1 VFAAH
6 DAPLPLEVPLPART
20 HLIVAG
26 LVSLSAL
33 THATVTDAQDRR
45 VDPSVMRAMATGI
58 VGPRSLQ
65 MGPLQSGKA
74 PVILELTAPA
84 STASLGDLVA
94 RGARLRTAQG
104 EPLWHDRFVPA
115 MLDPTALQAVLASP
129 HVRRVRSS
137 PASTGLLPLDHS
149 AALMG
154 LAGARGSRP
163 ALDLLTGEGIVV
175 ADLDSN
181 ADVFHPQFFRADAGW
196 HDWID
201 VNGDGV
207 FEPGVDAIDLD
218 RDGSAGPTETAAWL
232 KARTLL
238 LHYGDEVPA
247 RGDAFD
253 PSIDWVYLDENDNG
267 QRDYGA
273 ASGFTDGVPAFGEPL
288 FVPDDVNRN
297 GRIDVGERV
306 ARLGTSKFKKVYVH
320 IEYYAEVD
328 RVFVRGVDM
337 SSHKQDFTGGAY
349 GYSDAL
355 HGTGVL
361 SIVAGDVPLV
371 GRRWVG
377 IAPDADLLLGFE
389 VAQEGAKALTW
400 ALGQKPDVMLHEIA
414 TWTGEPMD
422 GSDAYSSMVDTSV
435 QVDEMTHTC
444 PTGNLGGSRK
454 HAFLQV
460 GPGATV
466 TADLDVPAIGATYV
480 QAALNV
486 RGGSSVSI
494 VLHEPSGTTHDITD
508 GPAYGNL
515 STGALYYVGNKTSDR
530 GTSYWDTLLYEH
542 EAGKPVPTGGWQVQ
556 VTNEGTA
563 PVTVDAYAFD
573 EVSGWGVGAAWDAS
587 IATDA
592 STAGIPSVSDHCIAV
607 GAHTGHAM
615 SGTTPWFNQPG
626 AVGEVRDYS
635 GRGPRIDGVQ
645 KPDVVA
651 PDNPWS
657 AAPNDRDYDGDI
669 IPHGAVWPFGGTS
682 GATPH
687 VTGVAA
693 LMAQAGLRGLEAR
706 EALRSSAARDGTT
719 GAVPNMEYGW
729 GRIDAAAALG
739 AFAAGYPPEVQLT
752 ASATLVTTGEPVT
765 LTVTAT
771 DSDGSASDLEAK
783 WDDGYDGT
791 WDVAY
796 GPLAPRTVSYDAP
809 GHYPTKV
816 RARDGQGR
824 IDEAVVW
831 VEVTDGPVVT
841 PDAGVDAGAG
851 GSAGG
856 GGSDAGTAP
865 PDSKPSSSSDDGCGC
880 RTPGRRS
887 TGTAMAL
894 VIAAAA
900 LVLSRRRR

>member
-1 VFAAH
+1 MPVR
-6 DAPLPLEVPLPART
+6 PRSLLV
-20 HLIVAG
+20 G

-33 THATVTDAQDRR
+33 TLATAADAQDRR
-45 VDPSVMRAMATGI
+45 VDPSVMRAMTTGI

-65 MGPLQSGKA
+65 MGPLQPGKA
-74 PVILELTAPA
+74 PVLLELTAPA
-84 STASLGDLVA
+84 STASLKDLVA
-94 RGARLRTAQG
+94 HGVQLRSAQG
-104 EPLWHDRFVPA
+104 KPLSYDRFVPA
-115 MLDPTALQAVLASP
+115 VLDAKALQAVLASP

-137 PASTGLLPLDHS
+137 PAATGLLPLDHS

-163 ALDLLTGEGIVV
+163 ALDLLTGEGMVV

-196 HDWID
+196 FDWID
-201 VNGDGV
+201 VNGNGV
-207 FEPGVDAIDLD
+207 FEPGVDAVDLD
-218 RDGSAGPTETAAWL
+218 RDGEAGAAETATWI

-247 RGDAFD
+247 RDDAFD
-253 PSIDWVYLDENDNG
+253 PAIDWVYLDQNDNG

-273 ASGFTDGVPAFGEPL
+273 ANGFDDGVPAFGEPL

-328 RVFVRGVDM
+328 RVFERGVDM
-337 SSHKQDFTGGAY
+337 SSHVQDFTGGAY

-389 VAQEGAKALTW
+389 IAQESAKTLTW
-400 ALGQKPDVMLHEIA
+400 ALGEKPDVMLHEIA

-435 QVDEMTHTC
+435 QADKTTHTC

-466 TADLDVPAIGATYV
+466 TADLDVPAIGARYV
-480 QAALNV
+480 QAALNI

-494 VLHEPSGTTHDITD
+494 VLHEPGGTTYDITD
-508 GPAYGNL
+508 GPSYGNL
-515 STGALYYVGNKTSDR
+515 STGALYYVGNRTSDR

-542 EAGKPVPTGGWQVQ
+542 EAGKPVPTGIWQVQ

-573 EVSGWGVGAAWDAS
+573 EVSGWGVGAAWDPS

-607 GAHTGHAM
+607 GAHAGHVM
-615 SGTTPWFNQPG
+615 SSATPWFNQPG
-626 AVGEVRDYS
+626 AQGEVRDYS

-645 KPDVVA
+645 KPDVLA

-657 AAPNDRDYDGDI
+657 AAPNDVDYDGDV
-669 IPHGAVWPFGGTS
+669 IPYGAVWPFGGTS

-693 LMAQAGLRGLEAR
+693 LMAQAGLRGLDAR

-729 GRIDAAAALG
+729 GRVDAAAALG
-739 AFAAGYPPEVQLT
+739 AFAAGHAPEVQLA
-752 ASATLVTTGEPVT
+752 ASATLVTTGESVT

-771 DSDGSASDLEAK
+771 DPDGTASDLEAK

-796 GPLAPRTVSYDAP
+796 GPLAPRAVSYDAA

-816 RARDGQGR
+816 RVRDAQGR

-831 VEVTDGPVVT
+831 VEVTDDPVVT
-841 PDAGVDAGAG
+841 PDGGVDAGAG
-851 GSAGG
+851 GSAGS
-856 GGSDAGTAP
+856 GGSDAAP
-865 PDSKPSSSSDDGCGC
+865 PSPSGKPSSSDDGCGC
-880 RTPGRRS
+880 RAPGQRG
-887 TGTAMAL
+887 TGAPVAL
-894 VIAAAA
+894 IIAAGA
-900 LVLSRRRR
+900 LVLLRRRR